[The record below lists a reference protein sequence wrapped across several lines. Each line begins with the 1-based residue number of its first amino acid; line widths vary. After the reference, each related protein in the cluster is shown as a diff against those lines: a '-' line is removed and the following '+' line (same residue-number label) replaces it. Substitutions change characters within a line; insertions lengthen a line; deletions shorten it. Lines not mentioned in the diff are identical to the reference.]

1 MTKTLY
7 NREYSNLGCDYMK
20 RYIRSSIDA
29 KDLKIR
35 TEVWDSYDGWVQ
47 GAVVCEYN
55 NDIVGKIDVQI
66 NNDEEEIYI
75 DMIEVKPEYRRQGI
89 ATQMFDFLRKEFAD
103 YYVEWGF
110 TTSDG
115 TQLKEKLTNTI
126 KNPEYDNLEKS
137 INTINNLLSKCEEK
151 LNDDEWL
158 ESVPQE
164 EINRVSNRWQLLYD
178 KKRDL
183 EYDIQ
188 DLREYLTT
196 WK

>member
-1 MTKTLY
+1 
-7 NREYSNLGCDYMK
+7 MK
-20 RYIRSSIDA
+20 LYIRSSIAA
-29 KDLKIR
+29 KDLNIH
-35 TEVWDSYDGWVQ
+35 TEVWDSYGGWVQ
-47 GAVVCEYN
+47 GTVVCEYN
-55 NDIVGKIDVQI
+55 NDVIGKIDVQI

-89 ATQMFDFLRKEFAD
+89 ATQMFNFLRKEFTD

-115 TQLKEKLTNTI
+115 TQLKDKLTVTV

-137 INTINNLLSKCEEK
+137 INTLSSLLSKCEEK

-158 ESVPQE
+158 ESAPQE

-188 DLREYLTT
+188 NLREYLTT

>member
-1 MTKTLY
+1 
-7 NREYSNLGCDYMK
+7 
-20 RYIRSSIDA
+20 
-29 KDLKIR
+29 
-35 TEVWDSYDGWVQ
+35 
-47 GAVVCEYN
+47 
-55 NDIVGKIDVQI
+55 
-66 NNDEEEIYI
+66 
-75 DMIEVKPEYRRQGI
+75 MIEVKPEYRRQGI
-89 ATQMFDFLRKEFAD
+89 ATQMFNFLRKEFAD

-115 TQLKEKLTNTI
+115 TQLKDKLTVTV

-137 INTINNLLSKCEEK
+137 INTLSNLLSKCEEK

-158 ESVPQE
+158 ESAPQE

>member
-1 MTKTLY
+1 
-7 NREYSNLGCDYMK
+7 MK
-20 RYIRSSIDA
+20 LYIRSSIAA
-29 KDLKIR
+29 KDLKIH
-35 TEVWDSYDGWVQ
+35 TEVWDSYGGWVQ
-47 GAVVCEYN
+47 GTVVCEYN
-55 NDIVGKIDVQI
+55 NDVIGKIDVQI

-89 ATQMFDFLRKEFAD
+89 ATQMFNFLRKEFAD

-115 TQLKEKLTNTI
+115 TQLKDKLTVTV

-137 INTINNLLSKCEEK
+137 INTLSSLLSKCEEK

-158 ESVPQE
+158 ESAPQE

-188 DLREYLTT
+188 NLREYLTT